1 MLVSIIIPVLNGE
14 TRIKKCLESIINQDY
29 KNVEIIV
36 VDNGSQDS
44 TINIVNDLQKKDTR
58 IKQYLCK
65 EKGVSNARNFGIQK
79 ASGDYIMFV
88 DADDTIDKD
97 MVTLMLKNAMDKKCD
112 IVKCSFKIIQNERE
126 ENFCLKEGI
135 YTINKKFWQKFFSTY
150 NYNQVWGQL
159 INSKI
164 CKQIKFD
171 SNLFMAEDYLF
182 NYYLYKKQKE
192 IYVMESPLYNY
203 YYNELGMNYNKEI
216 NKVKKKIE
224 DILCV
229 CKELSKVEPNYRIVI
244 NNRFI
249 YEIIPHIRDAF
260 LNKQFNIKQ
269 LDFLLNEKF
278 YTNALKDISIKYNFK
293 KYFLALLLKWKKYRT
308 LKIFFKLSYMVKG
321 WKKK

>member
-1 MLVSIIIPVLNGE
+1 
-14 TRIKKCLESIINQDY
+14 
-29 KNVEIIV
+29 
-36 VDNGSQDS
+36 
-44 TINIVNDLQKKDTR
+44 
-58 IKQYLCK
+58 
-65 EKGVSNARNFGIQK
+65 
-79 ASGDYIMFV
+79 
-88 DADDTIDKD
+88 
-97 MVTLMLKNAMDKKCD
+97 
-112 IVKCSFKIIQNERE
+112 
-126 ENFCLKEGI
+126 
-135 YTINKKFWQKFFSTY
+135 
-150 NYNQVWGQL
+150 
-159 INSKI
+159 
-164 CKQIKFD
+164 
-171 SNLFMAEDYLF
+171 MAEDYLF

-216 NKVKKKIE
+216 YKVKKKIE

-249 YEIIPHIRDAF
+249 YEIIPHIRDTF